1 MKITKLNDNLQI
13 IEMTP
18 NWFLA
23 AIVDNDGKLITV
35 ETFDTYDA
43 AEGALNLVLYV
54 VSGAPAFGMTLEEY
68 IADCFTTALE
78 RLNLTLA
85 DIAPIKANLA
95 KIFLPNNPAAE
106 F

>member
-23 AIVDNDGKLITV
+23 AIVADNGKLVTV
-35 ETFDTYDA
+35 ATFDTYEA
-43 AEGALNLVLYV
+43 AESALHLVFYLA
-54 VSGAPAFGMTLEEY
+54 SGKPSINVTIDEY
-68 IADCFTTALE
+68 IADCFTAALE

-85 DIAPIKANLA
+85 DIAPIKKPLA
-95 KIFLPNNPAAE
+95 QIFTNAE
-106 F
+106 

>member
-23 AIVDNDGKLITV
+23 AIVDSKGKLITV
-35 ETFDTYDA
+35 ATFDTYDA
-43 AEGALNLVLYV
+43 AESALHLVFDIA
-54 VSGAPAFGMTLEEY
+54 SGKPAMNITIEEY
-68 IADCFTTALE
+68 IADCFTAALE

-85 DIAPIKANLA
+85 DIAPIKKPLE
-95 KIFLPNNPAAE
+95 KIFTPNS
-106 F
+106 

>member
-23 AIVDNDGKLITV
+23 AIVADNGKLVTV

-43 AEGALNLVLYV
+43 AESALQLVFDIA
-54 VSGAPAFGMTLEEY
+54 SGAPAMNITIEEY
-68 IADCFTTALE
+68 IADCFTAALE

-85 DIAPIKANLA
+85 DIAPIKKPLA
-95 KIFLPNNPAAE
+95 QIFTNTE
-106 F
+106 

>member
-23 AIVDNDGKLITV
+23 AIVDNKGKLITV
-35 ETFDTYDA
+35 ETFDTFDA

-54 VSGAPAFGMTLEEY
+54 ASGKPAMNITIEEY
-68 IADCFTTALE
+68 ITDCFTAALE

-85 DIAPIKANLA
+85 DIAPIKKPLE
-95 KIFLPNNPAAE
+95 KIFTPNS
-106 F
+106 

>member
-23 AIVDNDGKLITV
+23 AIVADNGKLVTV
-35 ETFDTYDA
+35 ETFDNYDA
-43 AEGALNLVLYV
+43 AESALNLVLYV
-54 VSGAPAFGMTLEEY
+54 ASGAPAMNITIDEY
-68 IADCFTTALE
+68 IADCFNAALE

-85 DIAPIKANLA
+85 DLAPIKKPLE
-95 KIFLPNNPAAE
+95 KIFTPNS
-106 F
+106 

>member
-23 AIVDNDGKLITV
+23 AIVDSKGKLITV

-43 AEGALNLVLYV
+43 AESALNLVLYV
-54 VSGAPAFGMTLEEY
+54 ASGKPAFNITIEEY
-68 IADCFTTALE
+68 IADCFNAALKK
-78 RLNLTLA
+78 LNLTLA
-85 DIAPIKANLA
+85 DIAPIKKPLE
-95 KIFLPNNPAAE
+95 KIFTNAE
-106 F
+106 